1 MRKSHLA
8 VAIAA
13 AAALATAAGA
23 ASPFEQFKGKMKEG
37 LYETKMDMEIPG
49 MPSGMGKQS
58 MTVQNCVSD
67 KDIEQGQMG
76 KGKDK
81 NMPDCEVKNFRMS
94 GNTATYTTV
103 CKGEMEMTADNRITF
118 RDDGY
123 SMEMKTAMK
132 QGGQVMNMSQ
142 RMEGRYLGP
151 CKK

>member
-1 MRKSHLA
+1 MRKTLVAAGILAAFSHA
-8 VAIAA
+8 AIAA
-13 AAALATAAGA
+13 G
-23 ASPFEQFKGKMKEG
+23 PFDQFKGKMKAG

-49 MPSGMGKQS
+49 MPPGMGKQS
-58 MTVQNCVSD
+58 MTMQNCVSQQ
-67 KDIEQGQMG
+67 DIEQGQMG

-103 CKGEMEMTADNRITF
+103 CKGEMEMTADNKVTF
-118 RDDGY
+118 RDNGY

-142 RMEGRYLGP
+142 KMEGRYLGP
-151 CKK
+151 CTK